1 MTISWIFEGS
11 RCRISFWLIKMRS
24 GECPYFPAVCCLA
37 CFPWPRQW
45 SLQPCPLPIFP
56 NPELPGGGGWEV
68 QQHLLMGSPP
78 HFNVC
83 HGLPPHLASPLSS
96 VSGTSPGSW
105 PEPPV
110 PLGQQTDCFPL
121 AGIGSLSS
129 LIAGTLCGCGVLPK
143 ATSESRQEKAKISGS
158 FDRKRILVF
167 FLLWMF

>member
-1 MTISWIFEGS
+1 MPPFSS
-11 RCRISFWLIKMRS
+11 CL
-24 GECPYFPAVCCLA
+24 FP
-37 CFPWPRQW
+37 
-45 SLQPCPLPIFP
+45 SMCPLAPPVEPAALSSPIFP
-56 NPELPGGGGWEV
+56 DPELPGGGGWEG
-68 QQHLLMGSPP
+68 QQHWLMGSPP
-78 HFNVC
+78 HFTVC

-96 VSGTSPGSW
+96 VSGTPPGSW

-158 FDRKRILVF
+158 FDRKEF
-167 FLLWMF
+167 